1 MCFIRG
7 CANFPLLLCVLLQA
21 LLPIGCL
28 PAINQNEHMEV
39 VADPLVTILGISS
52 QNPKPTENSNQMVDS
67 QQPVEIQAT
76 ESATRQDERVEIEKS
91 TQATPT
97 SQERESQ
104 QVEVEKS
111 MQANQEASPSQQRE
125 SQRPGQDEIE
135 KPMQAT
141 QETPLSQEHEGQ
153 EPGQEE
159 IEKSEQNQRKPLQ
172 EQTTEFEQPTEIQT
186 ADQATLGS
194 KQATVVKAK
203 AEAEAEAAAKAEEGM
218 AEVKAAARAAA
229 KAEVKAEAEAEA
241 EKGTA
246 KTESMAENGVLKAG
260 KNALK
265 QAAEI
270 QKSEQKVH
278 GSDQATQIQK
288 SEQTM
293 ESTQANPTAEQIGN
307 SRQTS
312 KSEPTAEIQKSKKT
326 VDVQPEDRTLLSSK
340 AHVLWRRITSLIE
353 GDDDDDGDDND
364 SKLKTHHIALIVLGV
379 AIGGLTLLCCIS
391 ACMFGMW
398 WRQPSTKSFGRRMW
412 LPEKRVSRHELLSD
426 DLDIKSIKRASSLP
440 HRIGRPSTKKQ
451 GSLARFSPHSSEKT

>member
-1 MCFIRG
+1 
-7 CANFPLLLCVLLQA
+7 
-21 LLPIGCL
+21 
-28 PAINQNEHMEV
+28 
-39 VADPLVTILGISS
+39 
-52 QNPKPTENSNQMVDS
+52 MVDS

-97 SQERESQ
+97 
-104 QVEVEKS
+104 
-111 MQANQEASPSQQRE
+111 SQQRE

-203 AEAEAEAAAKAEEGM
+203 AEAEAEAAAKAEGM

-246 KTESMAENGVLKAG
+246 KTESMAENGFLKAG

-288 SEQTM
+288 SEQAM

-326 VDVQPEDRTLLSSK
+326 VDAQPEDRTLLSSK

>member
-203 AEAEAEAAAKAEEGM
+203 AEAEAEAAAKAEGM

-246 KTESMAENGVLKAG
+246 KTESMAENGFLKAG

-340 AHVLWRRITSLIE
+340 VHVLWRRITSLIE

>member
-203 AEAEAEAAAKAEEGM
+203 AEAEAEAAAKAEGM

>member
-203 AEAEAEAAAKAEEGM
+203 AEAEAEAAAKAEGM

-229 KAEVKAEAEAEA
+229 KAEVEAEAEA

-288 SEQTM
+288 SEQAM

>member
-91 TQATPT
+91 TQATLT

-203 AEAEAEAAAKAEEGM
+203 AEAEAEAAAKAEGM

>member
-1 MCFIRG
+1 M
-7 CANFPLLLCVLLQA
+7 
-21 LLPIGCL
+21 
-28 PAINQNEHMEV
+28 
-39 VADPLVTILGISS
+39 
-52 QNPKPTENSNQMVDS
+52 
-67 QQPVEIQAT
+67 
-76 ESATRQDERVEIEKS
+76 
-91 TQATPT
+91 
-97 SQERESQ
+97 
-104 QVEVEKS
+104 EVEKS
-111 MQANQEASPSQQRE
+111 VQANQEASPSQKRE
-125 SQRPGQDEIE
+125 SQQPGQDEIE

-172 EQTTEFEQPTEIQT
+172 EQKTEFEQPTEIQT

-203 AEAEAEAAAKAEEGM
+203 AEAEAEAAAKAEGM
-218 AEVKAAARAAA
+218 AEVKAAARDAA
-229 KAEVKAEAEAEA
+229 KAEVRAEAEAEA

-246 KTESMAENGVLKAG
+246 KTESTAENGVLKAG

-270 QKSEQKVH
+270 QKSEQTVH

-307 SRQTS
+307 SGQTS
-312 KSEPTAEIQKSKKT
+312 KSEPTAEIQKSKKS
-326 VDVQPEDRTLLSSK
+326 VDAQPEDRTLLSSK

-412 LPEKRVSRHELLSD
+412 LPEKRVSRHDLLSD
-426 DLDIKSIKRASSLP
+426 DMDIKSIKRASSLP

>member
-125 SQRPGQDEIE
+125 SQQPGQDEIE

-203 AEAEAEAAAKAEEGM
+203 AEAEAEAAAKAEGM

>member
-28 PAINQNEHMEV
+28 PAINQNELMEV

-52 QNPKPTENSNQMVDS
+52 QNPKSTENSNQMVDS

-76 ESATRQDERVEIEKS
+76 ESATRQDERAEIEKS
-91 TQATPT
+91 TQATLT

-111 MQANQEASPSQQRE
+111 VQANQEASPSQKRE
-125 SQRPGQDEIE
+125 SQQPGQDEIE

-172 EQTTEFEQPTEIQT
+172 EQKTEFEQPTEIQT

-203 AEAEAEAAAKAEEGM
+203 AEAEAEAAAKAEGM
-218 AEVKAAARAAA
+218 AEVKAAARDAA
-229 KAEVKAEAEAEA
+229 KAEVRAEAEAEA

-246 KTESMAENGVLKAG
+246 KTESTAENGVLKAG

-270 QKSEQKVH
+270 QKSEQTVH

-307 SRQTS
+307 SGQTS
-312 KSEPTAEIQKSKKT
+312 KSEPTAEIQKSKKS
-326 VDVQPEDRTLLSSK
+326 VDAQPEDRTLLSSK

-412 LPEKRVSRHELLSD
+412 LPEKRVSRHDLLSD
-426 DLDIKSIKRASSLP
+426 DMDIKSIKRASSLP

>member
-203 AEAEAEAAAKAEEGM
+203 AEAEAEAAAKAEGM

-288 SEQTM
+288 SEQAM